1 MREIAEREAW
11 KRLGRNKS
19 APVSLTRI
27 VPLDGDV
34 QLALDKRCLVLAGFN
49 GAGNSM
55 TLDAISRSLSNE
67 SAIVRLHEICEQVR
81 SVLRSRSDIEQ
92 MEAEVGPISIDRDT
106 IQSLGRVIGRDYDAV
121 EWYGLELEPTYEGF
135 AGWPTA
141 DDQMLTPHFRVE
153 HEGLSYS
160 SLQMGLGEF
169 SVHLL
174 FWILWQLRDSPGK
187 VILLDEPDAY
197 LPPRTRMRFL
207 ALLLTMAEK
216 YSWQLVL
223 TTHSEEL
230 ISAAYEN
237 AALVVLSRQGGVA
250 HCYPSAEYGS
260 AIVKELVSQS
270 PADLILF
277 CEDESA
283 AALVRAILHA
293 HAQELAETTAVI
305 WKDGDG
311 YLRKLAQHLPRT
323 DASPVRFSL
332 VFDGDQRPPVGEEA
346 SSERSGWPSMYLPTS
361 QSPDALFRTSKA
373 NPVALGESLGCQQA
387 QLSMALD
394 ALQGSDDHDWV
405 NGLCERFGSRTAT
418 LGGWCRTGV
427 YGAGVID
434 SDGREWFNG
443 CSSFC
448 QSCWW

>member
-11 KRLGRNKS
+11 RRLGRSSS
-19 APVSLTRI
+19 AAVSLTRI
-27 VPLDGDV
+27 VPLDGGV

-49 GAGNSM
+49 GAGKSM
-55 TLDAISRSLSNE
+55 TLDAISRSLLNE

-92 MEAEVGPISIDRDT
+92 MEAEVGPMSIEKET
-106 IQSLGRVIGRDYDAV
+106 VQSLSRVIGRDYDNV

-135 AGWPTA
+135 AGWPTS
-141 DDQMLTPHFRVE
+141 DDQMLMPHFRVE
-153 HEGLSYS
+153 HEGVSYS

-197 LPPRTRMRFL
+197 LPPSTRMRFV
-207 ALLLTMAEK
+207 ALLLAMAEK
-216 YSWQLVL
+216 YDWQVVM
-223 TTHSEEL
+223 TSHSEEL

-237 AALVVLSRQGGVA
+237 DALIVLSRHGGIA
-250 HCYPSAEYGS
+250 HCLPSAEYGL
-260 AIVKELVSQS
+260 AVVRELVSQPS
-270 PADLILF
+270 ADLMLF

-283 AALVRAILHA
+283 AALVRAILHTYA
-293 HAQELAETTAVI
+293 ADLAETTAVI

-332 VFDGDQRPPVGEEA
+332 VFDGDQRPPVGEGLT
-346 SSERSGWPSMYLPTS
+346 SELSRWPTMYLPTA

-373 NPVALGESLGCQQA
+373 DPVALRESLRCNQEE
-387 QLSMALD
+387 LRMALD

-405 NGLCERFGSRTAT
+405 NGLCRRFGPRTAT
-418 LGGWCRTGV
+418 LDAL
-427 YGAGVID
+427 AGLWVL
-434 SDGREWFNG
+434 
-443 CSSFC
+443 SSGDHSSAEFC
-448 QSCWW
+448 ELLRNALPRPSLR